1 MMEKQFIDI
10 LNHEMVKTVGCT
22 EPTAI
27 VIAAAHAKKY
37 VNGEVLHINVK
48 ASRNILKNAFSVKI
62 PGTCSCGINLAAAL
76 GIMGLDPEKNLE
88 ILSDLKDKDIEK
100 AKNMV
105 DSGLVCVE
113 LAESPKKVYVEVGV
127 ETEESYSRAVI
138 EDFHDNVVLIEV
150 DGTKKKLKTNPK
162 TLHEDVL
169 KMDNVNLDSIIEFIN
184 SVDTAKLDMIKNCIE
199 LNVNIGCEGLKN
211 NYGLNVGK
219 SLKSNIEGNILA
231 NDYSSHAIAL
241 TAAGSDAR
249 MAGCSLPVMS
259 NSGSGNQG
267 ISATI
272 PVVAF
277 AENINSNEETV
288 LRAVTLSN
296 LITIYIKSILGRLSP
311 LCGATISSIG
321 ACCGIVF
328 LMGGT
333 SDDIKSSIQ
342 NSMGNI
348 TGIICDGAKSGC
360 ALKVATCTSAAFQS
374 ATCIMQ
380 GNYLSSTDG
389 IIEDNPEDTIKNFAK
404 IGNLGMFD
412 TDKIVLDVM
421 MKKANLNHDIK

>member
-1 MMEKQFIDI
+1 
-10 LNHEMVKTVGCT
+10 
-22 EPTAI
+22 
-27 VIAAAHAKKY
+27 
-37 VNGEVLHINVK
+37 
-48 ASRNILKNAFSVKI
+48 
-62 PGTCSCGINLAAAL
+62 
-76 GIMGLDPEKNLE
+76 
-88 ILSDLKDKDIEK
+88 
-100 AKNMV
+100 MV
-105 DSGLVCVE
+105 DSGLVSVE
-113 LAESPKKVYVEVGV
+113 LAESQKKIYVEVGI

-138 EDFHDNVVLIEV
+138 EDFHDNVVLIEIE
-150 DGTKKKLKTNPK
+150 GTIKKLKTNPK
-162 TLHEDVL
+162 ALHEDVL

-184 SVDTAKLDMIKNCIE
+184 CVDTAKLDMIKNCIAM
-199 LNVNIGCEGLKN
+199 NVNIGFEGLKN
-211 NYGLNVGK
+211 NYGLKVGK
-219 SLKSNIEGNILA
+219 SIKSNIEGNILA

-249 MAGCSLPVMS
+249 MAGCNLPVMS

-277 AENINSNEETV
+277 AENITSNEETV

-296 LITIYIKSILGRLSP
+296 LVTIYIKSILGRLSP

-374 ATCIMQ
+374 AICIMD

-404 IGNLGMFD
+404 IGNQGMFD

-421 MKKANLNHDIK
+421 MKKANLNHEIK

>member
-1 MMEKQFIDI
+1 MLEEQFIDI

-27 VIAAAHAKKY
+27 VIAAAQAKKY
-37 VNGEVLHINVK
+37 INGDVVHINVK

-76 GIMGLDPEKNLE
+76 GTMGLDPEKNLE
-88 ILSDLKDKDIEK
+88 ILSDLKDEDIEK

-105 DSGLVCVE
+105 DSGLVSVE
-113 LAESPKKVYVEVGV
+113 LAESQKKIYVEVGI

-138 EDFHDNVVLIEV
+138 EDFHDNVVLIEI
-150 DGTKKKLKTNPK
+150 DGAKKKLKTNPK
-162 TLHEDVL
+162 ALHEDVL

-184 SVDTAKLDMIKNCIE
+184 CVDTAKLDMIKNCIAM
-199 LNVNIGCEGLKN
+199 NVNIGFEGLKN
-211 NYGLNVGK
+211 NYGLKVGK
-219 SLKSNIEGNILA
+219 SIKSNIEGNVLA

-249 MAGCSLPVMS
+249 MAGCNLPVMS

-277 AENINSNEETV
+277 AENITSNEETV

-296 LITIYIKSILGRLSP
+296 LVTIYIKSILGRLSP

-374 ATCIMQ
+374 AICIMD

-404 IGNLGMFD
+404 IGNQGMFD

-421 MKKANLNHDIK
+421 MKKANLNHEIK

>member
-1 MMEKQFIDI
+1 
-10 LNHEMVKTVGCT
+10 
-22 EPTAI
+22 
-27 VIAAAHAKKY
+27 
-37 VNGEVLHINVK
+37 
-48 ASRNILKNAFSVKI
+48 
-62 PGTCSCGINLAAAL
+62 
-76 GIMGLDPEKNLE
+76 
-88 ILSDLKDKDIEK
+88 
-100 AKNMV
+100 
-105 DSGLVCVE
+105 
-113 LAESPKKVYVEVGV
+113 
-127 ETEESYSRAVI
+127 
-138 EDFHDNVVLIEV
+138 
-150 DGTKKKLKTNPK
+150 
-162 TLHEDVL
+162 
-169 KMDNVNLDSIIEFIN
+169 
-184 SVDTAKLDMIKNCIE
+184 MIKNCIAM
-199 LNVNIGCEGLKN
+199 NVNIGFEGLKN
-211 NYGLNVGK
+211 NYGLKVGK
-219 SLKSNIEGNILA
+219 SIKSNIEGNILS

-249 MAGCSLPVMS
+249 MAGCNLPVMS

-272 PVVAF
+272 PVVVF
-277 AENINSNEETV
+277 AENINSDEETV

-296 LITIYIKSILGRLSP
+296 LVTIYIKSILGRLSP

-321 ACCGIVF
+321 ACCGLVF

-374 ATCIMQ
+374 AICIMD

-404 IGNLGMFD
+404 IGNQGMFD

-421 MKKANLNHDIK
+421 MKKANLNHEIK